1 MDILKV
7 ESMNMLQEHERLSNQ
22 RPEVE
27 GMDILVVESMDML

>member
-7 ESMNMLQEHERLSNQ
+7 ESMNILQEHERLSNQ
-22 RPEVE
+22 RPKVE